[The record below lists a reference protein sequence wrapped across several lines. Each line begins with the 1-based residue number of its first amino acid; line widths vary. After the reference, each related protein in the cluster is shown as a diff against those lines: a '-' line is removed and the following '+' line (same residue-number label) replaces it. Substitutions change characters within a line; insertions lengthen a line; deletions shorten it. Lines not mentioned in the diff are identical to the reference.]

1 MRFLLSLWSLW
12 LNFGQFEYKK
22 IMIYFYSSLEVSCRY
37 HELSKIHSL
46 KYLQNNISYCALLS
60 HFSHDQLFVT
70 PVDHNP
76 LGSSVHGILQAKIL
90 EWIAVYYSRGSFWPR
105 DQTHV
110 SCISCIGRPVLYLM
124 PPGHW

>member
-60 HFSHDQLFVT
+60 HFSHNQLFVT

-76 LGSSVHGILQAKIL
+76 PGKNTGVDCHLLLQGIFLTQGSNPRLLHLLHWQA
-90 EWIAVYYSRGSFWPR
+90 GSLPDATWALVNP
-105 DQTHV
+105 T
-110 SCISCIGRPVLYLM
+110 M
-124 PPGHW
+124 